1 LFTGAMNLRDPGSV
15 RLVSSTGALVEL
27 RPTGY
32 QFSQA
37 GRAEAGGADCTAE
50 SYADWDANW
59 LVIRGDVTAA
69 DGRSWSFTDPCLT
82 AWEAERLSA
91 WLDAVSRDAADR
103 DAAVFTE
110 PNVSFFIDGRDRDW
124 VRMRVRFSHESL
136 PGWLPRDVAGWQ
148 AGEYFVALEV
158 TTADLAGAARAWDR
172 ERQAFPAR

>member
-1 LFTGAMNLRDPGSV
+1 V
-15 RLVSSTGALVEL
+15 RLVSSSRALVEL

-32 QFSQA
+32 QYS
-37 GRAEAGGADCTAE
+37 EAGGAAAEPAGRTAE
-50 SYADWDANW
+50 PPGDWDANW

-82 AWEAERLSA
+82 TWEAEHLSV
-91 WLDAVSRDAADR
+91 WLDAVSRDAADQD

-110 PNVSFFIDGRDRDW
+110 PNISFFIDGRDGDR

-136 PGWLPRDVAGWQ
+136 PGWLPRNVAGWQ
-148 AGEYFVALEV
+148 AGEYSVALEV

>member
-1 LFTGAMNLRDPGSV
+1 M
-15 RLVSSTGALVEL
+15 RLVSSSRALVEL

-32 QFSQA
+32 QFND
-37 GRAEAGGADCTAE
+37 AGGTAAQAAARTAG
-50 SYADWDANW
+50 SHADWDANW

-82 AWEAERLSA
+82 TWEAERLSV
-91 WLDAVSRDAADR
+91 WLDAVSRNAADQ

-110 PNVSFFIDGRDRDW
+110 PNISFFVDGRDGDW

-136 PGWLPRDVAGWQ
+136 PASLPRDVAGWQ

-158 TTADLAGAARAWDR
+158 SMADLAAAARAWDG